1 MPSVSV
7 IMNCYNSEKYL
18 KEAIDSIY
26 SQTFGDW
33 EVIFWDNQSTDG
45 SSAIA
50 KSYDDRLKYYL
61 GDQKITLGAARNKAL
76 EFATGDFIAFLDCDD
91 LWHEEKLEKQ
101 LPLFIEEDV
110 VLVYSDVIEFNSSR
124 ESRLYERRKCYVGEC
139 FPDLMKDYFL
149 SLPSVMVRGSTLRNE
164 PYFFDERYSSAEE
177 AELFFRLAL
186 LGKFA
191 MIDEPLAKYR
201 IHEDSLTSTEPE
213 LIWKERYMIID
224 GFEKSMPEILVKY
237 KREVKVW
244 IDQAKR
250 NQVMY
255 CLDAGDFVSA
265 RRLMGGIPSSY
276 KTLLLYIL
284 TFLPKS
290 CWDMVKYLKGYMR

>member
-1 MPSVSV
+1 
-7 IMNCYNSEKYL
+7 
-18 KEAIDSIY
+18 
-26 SQTFGDW
+26 
-33 EVIFWDNQSTDG
+33 
-45 SSAIA
+45 
-50 KSYDDRLKYYL
+50 
-61 GDQKITLGAARNKAL
+61 
-76 EFATGDFIAFLDCDD
+76 
-91 LWHEEKLEKQ
+91 
-101 LPLFIEEDV
+101 
-110 VLVYSDVIEFNSSR
+110 
-124 ESRLYERRKCYVGEC
+124 
-139 FPDLMKDYFL
+139 
-149 SLPSVMVRGSTLRNE
+149 
-164 PYFFDERYSSAEE
+164 
-177 AELFFRLAL
+177 
-186 LGKFA
+186 
-191 MIDEPLAKYR
+191 
-201 IHEDSLTSTEPE
+201 
-213 LIWKERYMIID
+213 MIID